1 MQYRHVIR
9 RIARTPGFTVIAIFT
24 LAVGIGANSAIFSVI
39 EGVLLKPLPYPRA
52 DELIGVWHVAPGVSG
67 LNRSE
72 VNIAPFLYF
81 TYRDENRTFTDIG
94 MWDDGSASVTGI
106 AEPEQVDT
114 IQVTDGTLPLLAVAP
129 MLGRFFSR
137 QDDSPGTPET
147 TILMYGYWKS
157 RFGGDRSVIGR
168 RILIDGRAHQIIGV
182 MPEGFRFLDY
192 QPSLITAMRMDRAKV
207 YLGNFSYQGIARL
220 KPGVTTAQ
228 ASADVARMIPIG
240 LDRYPAFPG
249 FTKKMFQEARLAPH
263 LRPLKEDVTG
273 NIGGTLWIVMGTIG
287 LVLLIACANVANLLL
302 VRADGRQQELAI
314 RSALGAGWK
323 SIAAELIAESLT
335 LGALGGLAGLGLAYA
350 ALRLLVSI
358 GPARLPR
365 LSEIHIDAWVLLF
378 TLIISLFAGL
388 LFGAIP
394 VWKYAKRN
402 VAGALHGAARGFSQ
416 SRERH
421 RARNVLVVVQMALAL
436 VLLVSSGLVIRSFQ
450 ALRNVRPGFTHPER
464 VQTLRVS
471 IPDAQVKDDQAAMRM
486 EQEMLDKI
494 AAIPGVE
501 VAAVASTI
509 PLGASGWHDA
519 VYAEGHFYREG
530 QIPPIRRYRFL
541 SPRALEAT
549 GTRLIAGRDF
559 MWTDLYDDRH
569 VALVSEGLARELWG
583 SAQGAIG
590 QSVRQSPKDPWREI
604 VGVVEDVHDDGL
616 DRPVSST
623 VYWPVLLKQF
633 SGNESF
639 VWRSVNYLIRSR
651 RTGTFGFLD
660 EVRRAVWSVIP
671 NVPLANI
678 RTMQQIYDRSLAR
691 TSFTLVM
698 LAIAGGMALILGMI
712 GIYGVI
718 AYSVAQR
725 TREIGI
731 RMALG
736 AQRRELT
743 GLFLRDGL
751 RLALLGV
758 ACGLTAAALLMRLMA
773 SLLFEV
779 KPIDPLTYIGMSLC
793 LIAAAAAA
801 SYLPTLRL
809 AVIDPV
815 RALRAE

>member
-1 MQYRHVIR
+1 MQYRHVLR
-9 RIARTPGFTVIAIFT
+9 RIARTPGFTLIAILT

-52 DELIGVWHVAPGVSG
+52 DELIGVWHLAPGISG
-67 LNRSE
+67 LNRPE

-94 MWDDGSASVTGI
+94 MWDDGSASVTGV

-114 IQVTDGTLPLLAVAP
+114 IQVTDGTLPLLAVQP
-129 MLGRFFSR
+129 MLGRFFSH
-137 QDDSPGTPET
+137 QDDSPGRPET

-168 RILIDGRAHQIIGV
+168 RILIDGRAHEVIGV
-182 MPEGFRFLDY
+182 MPEHFRFLDY
-192 QPSLITAMRMDRAKV
+192 KPSLITAMRFERAKV
-207 YLGNFSYQGIARL
+207 YLGNFSYQALARL
-220 KPGVTTAQ
+220 KPGSTLAR
-228 ASADVARMIPIG
+228 ANADVARMIPIG
-240 LDRYPAFPG
+240 LDKYPPFPG
-249 FTKKMFQEARLAPH
+249 FTKKMFQEARLAPN
-263 LRPLKEDVTG
+263 LRPLKQDVTG
-273 NIGGTLWIVMGTIG
+273 TISGTLWIVMGTIG

-323 SIAAELIAESLT
+323 SIAAELMAESLT
-335 LGALGGLAGLGLAYA
+335 LGALGGLAGLVLAYG

-365 LSEIHIDAWVLLF
+365 LSEIHIDGWVLLF
-378 TLIISLFAGL
+378 TLLVSVLAGL

-394 VWKYAKRN
+394 VWKYAARN
-402 VAGALHGAARGFSQ
+402 IAGALHSASRGFSQ
-416 SRERH
+416 SREKH
-421 RARNVLVVVQMALAL
+421 RARNVLVVVQVALAL
-436 VLLVSSGLVIRSFQ
+436 VLLVSSGLMIRSFR
-450 ALRNVRPGFTHPER
+450 ALQNVRPGLTCPER
-464 VQTLRVS
+464 VQTIRIS
-471 IPDAQVKDDQAAMRM
+471 IPDAQVKDDTAVMRM
-486 EQEMLDKI
+486 EQEILGKI

-509 PLGASGWHDA
+509 PLEGNGWHDA
-519 VYAEGHFYREG
+519 VYPEGRVYREG

-541 SPRALEAT
+541 SPGALRST
-549 GTRLIAGRDF
+549 GTRLVAGRDF
-559 MWTDLYDDRH
+559 TWTDLYDDRH
-569 VALVSEGLARELWG
+569 VAMVSEGLARELWG
-583 SAQGAIG
+583 SPKGAIG
-590 QSVRQSPKDPWREI
+590 QRLRQSPKDPWREI

-639 VWRSVNYLIRSR
+639 VWRSVNYLIRSQ

-660 EVRRAVWSVIP
+660 EVRRAVWSVNP
-671 NVPLANI
+671 NVPLANM
-678 RTMQQIYDRSLAR
+678 RTIQQIYDKSIAR
-691 TSFTLVM
+691 TSFTLAM
-698 LAIAGGMALILGMI
+698 LAIAGGMALLLGMI

-736 AQRRELT
+736 AQRREVT
-743 GLFLRDGL
+743 ALFLRDGL
-751 RLALLGV
+751 RLALIGV
-758 ACGLTAAALLMRLMA
+758 ACGLTAAALLTRLMA

-779 KPIDPLTYIGMSLC
+779 SPVDPLTYLATSLC
-793 LIAAAAAA
+793 LIAAALAA
-801 SYLPTLRL
+801 SYLPTLPIT
-809 AVIDPV
+809 VIDPMH
-815 RALRAE
+815 ALRAE